1 MSSIDALQDC
11 LAAEHAACFGYGAL
25 GGALAGI
32 PDTAAD
38 ETRAD
43 ECYAEHR
50 QARDDLTDLI
60 ASLDAEPVAAEAS
73 YAVPVLTDAT
83 ACRRLAIRLE
93 QATAAAY
100 AYAVAE
106 TSDEQRTAAADALTD
121 GALRAAAWGAPPDP
135 LPGLR

>member
-11 LAAEHAACFGYGAL
+11 LAAEHAACFGYAAL

-43 ECYAEHR
+43 EFYAEHL

-60 ASLDAEPVAAEAS
+60 ASLDAEPVAARAS
-73 YAVPVLTDAT
+73 YAVRVLTDAP

-93 QATAAAY
+93 HGTAAAY

-106 TSDEQRTAAADALTD
+106 TSDEQRSAAADALTEC
-121 GALRAAAWGAPPDP
+121 ALRATAWGATPVP